1 MKNIK
6 TIVLR
11 NGTEFMADVLEEKDH
26 TLTFKYGMT
35 CMLGN
40 FEKDETYTLR
50 PFNWPVNADVSVP
63 LTINMDDILVMA
75 DVRPEALT
83 VYNNYKRAI
92 EEHDNMTEM
101 PRNEE

>member
-11 NGTEFMADVLEEKDH
+11 NGTEFMADVVNEEDN
-26 TLTFKYGMT
+26 TLTFRYGMT

-40 FEKDETYTLR
+40 FDTNEKYTLR
-50 PFNWPVNADVSVP
+50 PFTWPINADSSVP
-63 LTINMDDILVMA
+63 LTINMDDVLVIA

-83 VYNNYKRAI
+83 VYNSYKLAV
-92 EEHDNMTEM
+92 EQHNAQGS
-101 PRNEE
+101 